1 MEPVSPVM
9 PGSEPIEVVLGKD
22 QPQYIPL
29 PAVYLDTN
37 ARPMITRWRLTEEE
51 RDAIAN
57 GADSVMQQLTFRNPY
72 QPVNLQVVFPEE
84 NPVFVQEP

>member
-57 GADSVMQQLTFRNPY
+57 GADIVMQQLTFRNPY